1 MATSLKSNLEPLIVI
16 LGFVG
21 LYAFLLHQSG
31 RVGNAFREHAA
42 LDKWS
47 AFNAGY
53 RAALDDTETRRPLT
67 EKTRRESVERAFRR
81 TYVERGKR

>member
-1 MATSLKSNLEPLIVI
+1 MHNIEPLIVI
-16 LGFVG
+16 LGFIG
-21 LYAFLLHQSG
+21 LYVFLLRQSG

-53 RAALDDTETRRPLT
+53 RAALTDTEITRPLT
-67 EKTRRESVERAFRR
+67 ETTTRRSVERAFRR
-81 TYVERGKR
+81 TYVERESHE